1 MARVGGAGIV
11 GSAIGIGVL
20 VVIVASFVGPQIGS
34 IFTVNQTAWDA
45 PTIAIWA
52 VIGVFIGIAILIII
66 LRIAGINVGSM

>member
-1 MARVGGAGIV
+1 MVSTGGIV

-34 IFTVNQTAWDA
+34 LFEVNQTSWDA

-52 VIGVFIGIAILIII
+52 VLGVFIGIAILLII
-66 LRIAGINVGSM
+66 LRIAGVNVGSM